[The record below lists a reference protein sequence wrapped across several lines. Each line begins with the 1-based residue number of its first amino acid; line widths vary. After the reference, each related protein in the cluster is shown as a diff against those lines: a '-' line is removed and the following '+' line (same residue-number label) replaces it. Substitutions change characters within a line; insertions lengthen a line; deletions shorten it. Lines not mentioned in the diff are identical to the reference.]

1 MKTTATTEKTKTKA
15 DLKREQLEKDKKRAN
30 ELVKVIADLED
41 EQSNLSLQMN
51 DRLKPY
57 RSEYE
62 KNVVPIEKLF
72 VGKLEPVKASLDA
85 AQKELVEIGE
95 RQRSAMFDVKGHWEL
110 ERGYY
115 LHVKT
120 ETKVVT
126 SNEFDLAKFVKK
138 FAQFIDV
145 KFKIAPLKK
154 LFTNGDE
161 RKKSK
166 IDTYGID
173 LKNEETIVL
182 KHKVEEPEQG
192 E

>member
-1 MKTTATTEKTKTKA
+1 MKSVTAKQKTKA
-15 DLKREQLEKDKKRAN
+15 DLKREQIEKDKKRAA
-30 ELVKVIADLED
+30 ELVQVIADLEH
-41 EQSNLSLQMN
+41 EQSNINLQYRDKLS
-51 DRLKPY
+51 PY
-57 RSEYE
+57 KDEYE
-62 KNVVPIEKLF
+62 KNIAPIEKLF
-72 VGKLEPVKASLDA
+72 EGKLEPVQASLDA
-85 AQKELVEIGE
+85 AQKELLEIG
-95 RQRSAMFDVKGHWEL
+95 QRNRNTMFDVKGHWEL
-110 ERGYY
+110 DNGYY

-126 SNEFDLAKFVKK
+126 TPEFDLVKFMKK
-138 FAQFIDV
+138 FAQYVDV

-182 KHKVEEPEQG
+182 KHKVEEI
-192 E
+192 